1 MWNSERYVE
10 KCFDS
15 LFIDVNKSKVDVE
28 VFAIDN
34 GSNDKT
40 LLILEQIE
48 KKYPNIKPIKLKRNL
63 GTTAS
68 RNIAIGKSSGEYI
81 FILDSDTEVQPGT
94 LGTLIATIEKGK
106 KIGIVAPRLL
116 YPKGLVQ
123 PSCKKFPTAK
133 IKLCKFLPFRS
144 TRELAKKSEL
154 YNHEIYGKEFNQI
167 MEVDYCISAA
177 WLVNREAISD
187 VGLLDEKIVY
197 APEDVDY
204 CLRMWLKGW
213 KVVYNP
219 LACVIHYARRESY
232 RKPLVAW
239 RHTRGLLYYFR
250 KYGYW
255 MNRGKIYAKIPN
267 QGRAVCRSKDTVK
280 RESYHN

>member
-40 LLILEQIE
+40 LPILEQIE
-48 KKYPNIKPIKLKRNL
+48 KKHPNIKLIKLKKNL
-63 GTTAS
+63 GTTTS
-68 RNIAIGKSSGEYI
+68 RNIAIRKSSGEYI
-81 FILDSDTEVQPGT
+81 FVLDSDTEVQPGT
-94 LGTLIATIEKGK
+94 LDTLIAIIRERKR
-106 KIGIVAPRLL
+106 IGIIAPRLL
-116 YPKGLVQ
+116 YPEGLVQ
-123 PSCKKFPTAK
+123 PSCKRFPTAK
-133 IKLCKFLPFRS
+133 LKLYKFLPFRS
-144 TRELAKKSEL
+144 TRKLAKNDEL
-154 YNHEIYGKEFNQI
+154 YNREVYGKEFNQI
-167 MEVDYCISAA
+167 IEVDYCISAA
-177 WLVNREAISD
+177 WLINREAIDD

-219 LACVIHYARRESY
+219 LACVIHYAQRESY
-232 RKPLVAW
+232 RKPIVAW
-239 RHTRGLLYYFR
+239 RHAKGLLYYFR

-255 MNRGKIYAKIPN
+255 VNRGKIYAKIRN
-267 QGRAVCRSKDTVK
+267 QNQKIYG
-280 RESYHN
+280 